1 MNQSAPNTV
10 NPTQLRK
17 DLLQATEQLMATLQS
32 DGMSAL
38 LRANCPDLYRRTID
52 KYLRLKNQEYRI
64 AVAAGMS
71 AGKSSAL
78 NAFVLQYPLLPY
90 CNTTTTCVPTV
101 IRYGKKIRVEV
112 SVRDK
117 NDYKKETKRI
127 SLPCGK
133 ESVTQDQF
141 NLLKEYFAYCYRVL
155 ALGNV
160 DYFTK
165 EPSFNYIKNKTNPS
179 AGDLMLSGD
188 NPRHV
193 AMLMLTAL
201 CAYMEN
207 NEKDEVL
214 SEEQLKARNFQGEVL
229 KMLGLDKDDK
239 LYIVT
244 VYWDAPLLEKG
255 LVFYDLPGLGADNT
269 DQNGYLS
276 HETITMNMLDEVQ
289 SMLYIYKHEITA
301 EGLEAITCLLNSEAI
316 RDLQSKQ
323 DRVIVAINKIDTIR
337 SNSLDVAVANAATS
351 LKKFNLSPR
360 VYPISARSYGEYV
373 FTENDVVRLENTY
386 AAQYYLED
394 DEELEEAV
402 ESAKRRIARDAKK
415 YPGEPFAAALND
427 YAENAIITNALEF
440 IKSLHQLC
448 ATADREIM
456 SLIKLYDIVG
466 DDITAAGSAVKDML
480 VDLRTKTLA
489 EFQDNSIKR
498 IETAFEGIETK
509 SSFQEERNKLKRNLT
524 DEMARLRTS
533 TLDYF
538 HQQLSANILRDYVL
552 YYEKRNGRIEKNEP
566 NYSRWESFKNRV
578 VRYKFQTTFHDYTA
592 FLKELIKEIQKTCQS
607 LNEEINSDISRSIAS
622 FSSVINQ
629 AVAETEEKLL
639 VSLEGEIADKEAITE
654 IYNRLLTVLERAA
667 AQFGTY
673 AAALKSDIYQSLTET
688 DNTDQMN
695 ASLVKMANGVQK
707 AMNEELLK
715 LTSRLADNME
725 QKGVLR
731 RHTIHLDRRKVLRYI
746 EDNFVLTEEGLNQYI
761 GAMNPVSKVRQ
772 FCSAGVEGK
781 KAALTNPVKE
791 FKTKIDNMVAMF
803 TDNSQ
808 FGSVQDTIKS
818 YLTLLLALSQQMECG
833 SLLDD
838 MIKRISED
846 GRWQSER
853 DNVDGVDYAAL
864 DSEIRRNIKTV
875 QEEMIC

>member
-1 MNQSAPNTV
+1 MNQSAQNTV

-17 DLLQATEQLMATLQS
+17 ELLQATEQLMATLQS

-179 AGDLMLSGD
+179 ADDLMLSRD

-229 KMLGLDKDDK
+229 KKLGLDKDDK

-255 LVFYDLPGLGADNT
+255 LVFYDLPGLGADNKE
-269 DQNGYLS
+269 QNGYLS

-440 IKSLHQLC
+440 IKSLYQLC

-480 VDLRTKTLA
+480 LKLREKTLAEFSNNSITRIEAAFKEIEDKPSFPEENRKLRENLIEEMEELRTKTLNYIT
-489 EFQDNSIKR
+489 Q
-498 IETAFEGIETK
+498 
-509 SSFQEERNKLKRNLT
+509 NLV
-524 DEMARLRTS
+524 
-533 TLDYF
+533 
-538 HQQLSANILRDYVL
+538 ANRLRDYIL
-552 YYEKRNGRIEKNEP
+552 YYTKRDGSIEKKEP
-566 NYSRWESFKNRV
+566 NFSRWENFKNRV
-578 VRYKFQTTFHDYTA
+578 VQYRFQKTFREYTG
-592 FLKELIKEIQKTCQS
+592 FLKDLIKEIQETCQS
-607 LNEEINSDISRSIAS
+607 LNEDINNDISRSLEN
-622 FSSVINQ
+622 FGGVINRV
-629 AVAETEEKLL
+629 VAETEDKLL
-639 VSLEGEIADKEAITE
+639 LSLESEIADKEAISE

-688 DNTDQMN
+688 DNTDEMN
-695 ASLVKMANGVQK
+695 ATLVKMANKVQED
-707 AMNEELLK
+707 MNEEMSK
-715 LTSRLADNME
+715 ITKTLAENMIE
-725 QKGVLR
+725 KGKIRRRTVL
-731 RHTIHLDRRKVLRYI
+731 IDRKRVINYVN
-746 EDNFVLTEEGLNQYI
+746 EHFVLSDQELNQHI
-761 GAMNPVSKVRQ
+761 AAMKPDSKVRK